1 MADEVVFPKATEVD
15 VMLLLEGTYPFVS
28 GGVSSWVNQIIRG
41 FPEIRFGACFLG
53 SRPEDYGKP
62 RYALADNVVHVET
75 HYMYEKHAP
84 PLVSPKL
91 GDPEAFNNVAELH
104 KIFRKAAESG
114 DKAGLTKAMQ
124 GVLPLLDDG
133 QELDEAAFLHG
144 DLAWKYLAHQYA
156 GQCSDP
162 SFVDYFWTV
171 RIMHSPIWMLSR
183 VAQTLIPARCY
194 HTISTGYAGF
204 LGALLK
210 WRTGNPLILSEH
222 GIYTKERKIDLFQST
237 WIADNR
243 GAFEKDASQIS
254 YFRELWIRLFEAL
267 GRVCYDASNDI
278 IALYE
283 INRLRQV
290 RDGADSDRT
299 QNIPNGIDLPRMKKV
314 RAQRPD
320 SPPLVLCMLG
330 RVVPIKDVKTF
341 IRSMR
346 TVVNRLPEAEGW
358 IAGPEDEDPA
368 YAQECHQLAESLGL
382 KDKVKFLGFQRIDE
396 LLPKVGMLA
405 ISSISEALPL
415 VILEG
420 FAAGVPAVS
429 TDVGSCRQL
438 IFGLGPDDEAL
449 GGAGDIVGIADPE
462 ALGLAAVR
470 LFSDIN
476 LWKQAQAAGIARVE
490 NYYTQDMM
498 FGKYRALY
506 QKSLAPTAKTTAD
519 APAKPVEKAPAV
531 IDAVA
536 TVVAAAA
543 PAAPIVPVAPVAP
556 AVLVEPIVPAV
567 VPVESVTPVAP
578 VAPAVQVESVVPAAA
593 PVVPATPSEPVAP
606 APIAVVPPLVS
617 VVPPAAPVV
626 VMEKVVAEVVS
637 TPEIIEKTMS
647 VAESDTSKKS
657 CPYAEKYAHPTELL
671 QGEAI
676 ESLCDDLD
684 DDEMELFE
692 LLSQARMPVEE
703 VAQVKGAV
711 RALLHRLLAEK
722 PSVLVWNVHKN
733 LRAQRKLRSAIE
745 QVLEHTLPTSYD
757 RATFAHKS
765 ASVFYLILEYAAKND
780 SGWRSALARRS

>member
-1 MADEVVFPKATEVD
+1 MADEVVFPKATECD

-91 GDPEAFNNVAELH
+91 GDPEAFNHVAELH

-124 GVLPLLDDG
+124 EVLPLLDDG
-133 QELDEAAFLHG
+133 QALDEAAFLHG
-144 DLAWKYLAHQYA
+144 DLAWKYLSHQYLRE
-156 GQCSDP
+156 CSDP

-283 INRLRQV
+283 LNRLRQV
-290 RDGADSDRT
+290 RDGADSERT

-314 RAQRPD
+314 RAQRPEK
-320 SPPLVLCMLG
+320 PPHVFCMLG

-382 KDKVKFLGFQRIDE
+382 KDKVKFLGFQKIDE

-420 FAAGVPAVS
+420 FAAGVPAIS

-438 IFGLGPDDEAL
+438 IFGLGPEDEAL

-519 APAKPVEKAPAV
+519 TPAKPVGKAAAV

-536 TVVAAAA
+536 TVAGASASVVAVA
-543 PAAPIVPVAPVAP
+543 PAALAVPVKSAVPV
-556 AVLVEPIVPAV
+556 V
-567 VPVESVTPVAP
+567 VPVETGLPAVPASLAEPVISTPV
-578 VAPAVQVESVVPAAA
+578 
-593 PVVPATPSEPVAP
+593 
-606 APIAVVPPLVS
+606 AVVPP
-617 VVPPAAPVV
+617 VVIVAPPAAPVV
-626 VMEKVVAEVVS
+626 AVEKAVAEVVL
-637 TPEIIEKTMS
+637 TPEIIEKTMP
-647 VAESDTSKKS
+647 EMPIIELDTSKKS
-657 CPYAEKYAHPTELL
+657 CPYAEKYAHPAELL

-676 ESLCDDLD
+676 DSLCDELD

-692 LLSQARMPVEE
+692 LLSQARMPAEE
-703 VAQVKGAV
+703 VEQVKGAV

-722 PSVLVWNVHKN
+722 PSVLVWSIHKN

-745 QVLEHTLPTSYD
+745 QVLEHTLPASYD
-757 RATFAHKS
+757 RATFTCKCDN
-765 ASVFYLILEYAAKND
+765 VFYMMLEYAAKND

>member
-1 MADEVVFPKATEVD
+1 
-15 VMLLLEGTYPFVS
+15 MLLLEGTYPFVS

-91 GDPEAFNNVAELH
+91 GDLDAFNHVSELH

-124 GVLPLLDDG
+124 EVLPLLDDG
-133 QELDEAAFLHG
+133 QALDEAAFLHG
-144 DLAWKYLAHQYA
+144 DLAWKYLATQYTH
-156 GQCSDP
+156 QCSDP

-283 INRLRQV
+283 LNRLRQV

-320 SPPLVLCMLG
+320 NPPIVFCMLG

-368 YAQECHQLAESLGL
+368 YAQECRQLAESLGL
-382 KDKVKFLGFQRIDE
+382 KDRVKFLGFQKIDE

-420 FAAGVPAVS
+420 FAAGVPAIS

-438 IFGLGPDDEAL
+438 IFGLGAEDEAL

-462 ALGLAAVR
+462 ALGMAAVR

-490 NYYTQDMM
+490 KYYTQDMM
-498 FGKYRALY
+498 FAKYRALY
-506 QKSLAPTAKTTAD
+506 QKSLAPTARTTTD
-519 APAKPVEKAPAV
+519 VPVKSVGGSPAV
-531 IDAVA
+531 VNAVA
-536 TVVAAAA
+536 TTTSSTPVVAAPPA
-543 PAAPIVPVAPVAP
+543 P
-556 AVLVEPIVPAV
+556 
-567 VPVESVTPVAP
+567 VTPVELIE
-578 VAPAVQVESVVPAAA
+578 VVVDNVSAVE
-593 PVVPATPSEPVAP
+593 SEPVKMP
-606 APIAVVPPLVS
+606 VVESEPVKMPIVESKTVQAS
-617 VVPPAAPVV
+617 VVEAATIEPAKEILSATAPLK
-626 VMEKVVAEVVS
+626 M
-637 TPEIIEKTMS
+637 P
-647 VAESDTSKKS
+647 VAESVAGKKS
-657 CPYAEKYAHPTELL
+657 CPYAEKYAHPS
-671 QGEAI
+671 
-676 ESLCDDLD
+676 ESLRGNAIDTLCEDLD
-684 DDEMELFE
+684 DDEMELFD
-692 LLSQARMPVEE
+692 LLRQEQMLAEE
-703 VAQVKGAV
+703 VEQVKGAV
-711 RALLHRLLAEK
+711 HALMRRLMEEQ
-722 PSVLVWNVHKN
+722 PVVLIWNVHRN

-745 QVLEHTLPTSYD
+745 LVLEHTLPASYD
-757 RATFAHKS
+757 RVTFTHKCD
-765 ASVFYLILEYAAKND
+765 SVFYLIVEYAAKND
-780 SGWRSALARRS
+780 SGWRSALARRGE

>member
-91 GDPEAFNNVAELH
+91 GDPDAFSHVAELH

-114 DKAGLTKAMQ
+114 DKAGLTRAMQ
-124 GVLPLLDDG
+124 EVLPLLDDG
-133 QELDEAAFLHG
+133 QALDEAAFLHG
-144 DLAWKYLAHQYA
+144 DLAWQYLAKQYA
-156 GQCSDP
+156 GQCTDP

-283 INRLRQV
+283 LNRLRQV

-314 RAQRPD
+314 RAQRPEKL
-320 SPPLVLCMLG
+320 PIVFCMLG

-341 IRSMR
+341 IRSIR
-346 TVVNRLPEAEGW
+346 TVVNRMPEAEGW

-368 YAQECHQLAESLGL
+368 YAQECRQLAESLGL
-382 KDKVKFLGFQRIDE
+382 KDKVKFLGFQKIDE

-420 FAAGVPAVS
+420 FAAGVPAIS

-438 IFGLGPDDEAL
+438 IFGLGPEDEAL

-490 NYYTQDMM
+490 KYYTQDMM

-506 QKSLAPTAKTTAD
+506 QKSLAPTARTTAD
-519 APAKPVEKAPAV
+519 VPAKPVEKAPAV

-536 TVVAAAA
+536 TVVTPAVPAA
-543 PAAPIVPVAPVAP
+543 PAAPVVLVAPVAP
-556 AVLVEPIVPAV
+556 IEVV
-567 VPVESVTPVAP
+567 VPEK
-578 VAPAVQVESVVPAAA
+578 A
-593 PVVPATPSEPVAP
+593 PVVESESVKAPVVESEPVK
-606 APIAVVPPLVS
+606 
-617 VVPPAAPVV
+617 APVV
-626 VMEKVVAEVVS
+626 ESKPIKVPATKPVEG
-637 TPEIIEKTMS
+637 
-647 VAESDTSKKS
+647 KKS
-657 CPYAEKYAHPTELL
+657 CPYAEKYAHPSESL
-671 QGEAI
+671 QGDAI
-676 ESLCDDLD
+676 DDLCEDLD
-684 DDEMELFE
+684 DDEMELFD
-692 LLSQARMPVEE
+692 LLRQDRMPAEE
-703 VAQVKGAV
+703 VEQVKGAV
-711 RALLHRLLAEK
+711 RALMHRLMEEQPA
-722 PSVLVWNVHKN
+722 VLVWNVHKN
-733 LRAQRKLRSAIE
+733 LRAQRKLRGAIE
-745 QVLEHTLPTSYD
+745 QVLEHTLPASYD
-757 RATFAHKS
+757 RVTFTHKCD
-765 ASVFYLILEYAAKND
+765 SVFYLIVEYAAKNE